1 MQEFDFYTA
10 ATLDELLRLLAQT
23 GGRVIAGG
31 TDALVQA
38 QRGQLPASALVDAS
52 RVREL
57 RFISEEGETIRIG
70 ALTTYADML
79 ASLLLRDAAPALVMA
94 AMTVGAPQTR
104 ARGTLGG
111 NIANASP
118 AGDTLPPLLALD
130 AAVRLVKLGGERVLS
145 LADVLRGPRQTCLE
159 PGEIIHSVAFRRP
172 PERTGAAFLK
182 LGNRQGMAIAVVN
195 TAVTLTLGSDGR
207 IERVRVALGA
217 VAPTPVRSPHA
228 EAVLRGQLPSEEVFA
243 AAGRAVLYDIAPIS
257 DVRGSAEYR
266 RAAAVRLTARALRLA
281 AQQIAAGVA
290 VSTTPD

>member
-10 ATLDELLRLLAQT
+10 NTLDELLRLLAQT

-31 TDALVQA
+31 TDVLVQA
-38 QRGQLPASALVDAS
+38 QRGVFPASVLVDAS

-57 RFISEEGETIRIG
+57 RFIRQEGETVHIG

-79 ASLLLRDAAPALVMA
+79 ASPLLREAAPALVA
-94 AMTVGAPQTR
+94 AAATVGAPQTR

-118 AGDTLPPLLALD
+118 AGDTLPPLLTLD
-130 AAVRLVKLGGERVLS
+130 ATVRLVRLGGERTMP

-159 PGEIIHSVAFRRP
+159 PGEIIHSVAFRRL
-172 PERTGAAFLK
+172 PEPTGAAFLK

-195 TAVTLTLGSDGR
+195 AAAVLTLGGDGR
-207 IERVRVALGA
+207 LGTARVALGA

-228 EAVLRGQLPSEEVFA
+228 EAILRGQPLSEEVFQA
-243 AAGRAVLYDIAPIS
+243 AARAVLYDIAPIS
-257 DVRGSAEYR
+257 DVRGSADYR
-266 RAAAVRLTARALRLA
+266 RKAAARLTARALRLA
-281 AQQIAAGVA
+281 AAQITQEVRA
-290 VSTTPD
+290 

>member
-1 MQEFDFYTA
+1 MQEFDFYA
-10 ATLDELLRLLAQT
+10 ASTLDELLRLLAET

-31 TDALVQA
+31 TDVLVQA
-38 QRGQLPASALVDAS
+38 QRGTFPASVLVDAS

-57 RFISEEGETIRIG
+57 RFISQDGETIRIG

-79 ASLLLRDAAPALVMA
+79 ASPLLRDAAPALVMA
-94 AMTVGAPQTR
+94 AATVGAPQTR

-118 AGDTLPPLLALD
+118 AGDTLPPLLTLD
-130 AAVRLVKLGGERVLS
+130 AAVCLVKPGGERVLP

-159 PGEIIHSVAFRRP
+159 SGEIIHSVAFRRP

-195 TAVTLTLGSDGR
+195 VAAWLALDSDGC
-207 IERVRVALGA
+207 IETAQVALGA

-228 EAVLRGQLPSEEVFA
+228 EAILRGQPPSEEVFQA
-243 AAGRAVLYDIAPIS
+243 AARAVLYDIAPIS
-257 DVRGSAEYR
+257 DVRGSADYR
-266 RAAAVRLTARALRLA
+266 RKAAARLTARALGLA
-281 AQQIAAGVA
+281 AAQIAEEVRA
-290 VSTTPD
+290 